1 MRTAT
6 TKRRMLTVFA
16 MIAFMQ
22 AILAVVSLHG
32 NSVTKADL
40 GELYET
46 RLIPV
51 SRLARINELMHD
63 SIGQVTIAVIAR
75 PSPQNVQKYIDRV
88 EADLGEITR
97 QADEYARYVAGDD
110 SNKRF
115 QDWTSHRDILIDKGI
130 KVAIAALKKQA
141 FDDAEDAVLG
151 VAVKEFAVVQRTF
164 DTIVAAELEGAEHMR
179 TAADGRYR
187 LTSILMIGALGLAL
201 ALCAVVAFYVNRSI
215 AKPLAAMTSAMTR
228 LAAND
233 MSVVVPS
240 GKRHDEIGAMA
251 NSVQVFKDA
260 MLAAE
265 QLRAEQQAEQQRQID
280 RARRIETSVTGFER
294 ASSEVV
300 GAVSSA
306 AAELQSTATTMTASA
321 EQTTQ
326 QAGVVATASGQATA
340 NVQAVASAA
349 EELSASVREIGQ
361 QVNHSTRMIGD
372 AVRQTDAAG
381 ERLQGLAMCADKIGT
396 VIKLINDIASQT
408 NLLALNATIEA
419 ARAGEAGKGF
429 AVVASEVK
437 ALANQT
443 GRATEDIAAQIR
455 EIQAATSA
463 SVDSIFGISETI
475 KRVDETAAAIAA
487 AIEQQ
492 GAATQEIARNV
503 QQAAEGTQE
512 VSSNVSAVR
521 QVAESTGA
529 AAADVLA
536 SSIAL
541 SRSGDL
547 LKQQVESFLREVRA
561 A

>member
-492 GAATQEIARNV
+492 GAATREIARNV